1 MDNPIWKP
9 YQISIGLEASQS
21 VLFRVRLRQ
30 NPGGQILFTGR
41 AYAKTP
47 DAGEVKVVLNDIFA
61 NYVSMPFPQIVA
73 GVHQF
78 SKGGTMGF
86 FVEAQEN
93 GQNWSAVESVFFS
106 ADWSYDD
113 AKAWV
118 DGKPLTTVAG
128 RQVSVNQYLFI
139 TVVECFGV
147 KIHGTRKDGSTY
159 VVSSTIFTTESTGTA
174 AFRLSD
180 FASEGDVLQVYCV
193 VDGSNFDGSDF
204 NMDFSNDF
212 GGEVDGEVA
221 TDLVFEVG
229 GCYRYTL
236 HWVNERGG
244 WMQTP
249 LAAVKWGQDIERTLL
264 DGEASVEVIRN
275 GITKRATICSPLM
288 SDEESAAFADVVSS
302 TNVVLYDSEK
312 DTWIPVVVTD
322 TTMEIQKYRTNG
334 AKMSKYTL
342 AVQVAEKFE
351 RK

>member
-9 YQISIGLEASQS
+9 YQISIGLESSQS
-21 VLFRVRLRQ
+21 VLFRVCLARETGK
-30 NPGGQILFTGR
+30 PVLFTGR

-47 DAGEVKVVLNDIFA
+47 NAGEVKVVLNDVFA

-78 SKGGTMGF
+78 SKGGTRGF
-86 FVEAQEN
+86 VVEANEN
-93 GQNWSAVESVFFS
+93 GQNWSVVETVFFS

-128 RQVSVNQYLFI
+128 RQVSVSQYLFI

-193 VDGSNFDGSDF
+193 ADGSDF
-204 NMDFSNDF
+204 NMDFSDDF
-212 GGEVDGEVA
+212 GGEEGGEGP

-236 HWVNERGG
+236 YWVNERGG

-249 LAAVKWGQDIERTLL
+249 LAAVKWGRDIERTLL

-275 GITKRATICSPLM
+275 GITKRATLCPPLM

-302 TNVVLYDSEK
+302 TNVVLYDYEK
-312 DTWIPVVVTD
+312 ETWIPVVVMD
-322 TTMEIQKYRTNG
+322 TTMEIQRYRTNG

>member
-9 YQISIGLEASQS
+9 YEISIGLEASQS
-21 VLFRVRLRQ
+21 VLFRVRLGH

-61 NYVSMPFPQIVA
+61 NYVSMPFPQIVVGA
-73 GVHQF
+73 HWF
-78 SKGGTMGF
+78 SKGGTSGF
-86 FVEAQEN
+86 FVEKKN
-93 GQNWSAVESVFFS
+93 GQNWSAVGSVFFS

-118 DGKPLTTVAG
+118 DGKPLTAVAG
-128 RQVSVNQYLFI
+128 RQVSANQYLFI

-159 VVSSTIFTTESTGTA
+159 VVSSRLFTTESTGTA

-193 VDGSNFDGSDF
+193 AGGSDF

-212 GGEVDGEVA
+212 GGAVA

-249 LAAVKWGQDIERTLL
+249 LAAVKWGRDIERTLL

-302 TNVVLYDSEK
+302 TNVVLYDSDK

-322 TTMEIQKYRTNG
+322 TTMEIQQYRTNG

>member
-9 YQISIGLEASQS
+9 YEISIGLEASQS
-21 VLFRVRLRQ
+21 VLFRVRLGQ

-61 NYVSMPFPQIVA
+61 NYVSMPFPQIVV
-73 GVHQF
+73 GMHQF
-78 SKGGTMGF
+78 SKGGTSGF
-86 FVEAQEN
+86 FVEKKN
-93 GQNWSAVESVFFS
+93 RQNWSAVGSVFFS

-118 DGKPLTTVAG
+118 DGKPLTAVAG
-128 RQVSVNQYLFI
+128 RQVSANQYLFI

-159 VVSSTIFTTESTGTA
+159 VVSSRLFTTESTGTA

-193 VDGSNFDGSDF
+193 VDT
-204 NMDFSNDF
+204 
-212 GGEVDGEVA
+212 GEVA

-249 LAAVKWGQDIERTLL
+249 LAAVKWGRDIERTLL

-302 TNVVLYDSEK
+302 TNVVLYDSER

>member
-9 YQISIGLEASQS
+9 YEISIGLEASQS
-21 VLFRVRLRQ
+21 VLFRVRLGQ
-30 NPGGQILFTGR
+30 NSGGQILFTGR

-61 NYVSMPFPQIVA
+61 NYVSMPFPQIVVGA
-73 GVHQF
+73 HWF
-78 SKGGTMGF
+78 SKGGTSGF
-86 FVEAQEN
+86 FVEKKN
-93 GQNWSAVESVFFS
+93 GQNWSAVGSVFFS

-118 DGKPLTTVAG
+118 DGKPLTAVAG
-128 RQVSVNQYLFI
+128 RQVSANQYLFI
-139 TVVECFGV
+139 PVVECFGV

-159 VVSSTIFTTESTGTA
+159 VVSSRLFTTESTGTA

-193 VDGSNFDGSDF
+193 LDT
-204 NMDFSNDF
+204 
-212 GGEVDGEVA
+212 GEVA

-249 LAAVKWGQDIERTLL
+249 LAAVKWGRDIERTLL

-302 TNVVLYDSEK
+302 TNVVLYDSDK

-322 TTMEIQKYRTNG
+322 TTMEIQQYRTNG

>member
-21 VLFRVRLRQ
+21 VLFRVSLARD
-30 NPGGQILFTGR
+30 PGGQVLFTGR

-47 DAGEVKVVLNDIFA
+47 DAGDVKVVLNDVFA

-78 SKGGTMGF
+78 SKGGTRGF
-86 FVEAQEN
+86 FVEAKEN
-93 GQNWSAVESVFFS
+93 GQNWSVVESVFFA

-118 DGKPLTTVAG
+118 NGKPLTAVAG
-128 RQVSVNQYLFI
+128 RQVSANQYLFI
-139 TVVECFGV
+139 SVVECFGV

-159 VVSSTIFTTESTGTA
+159 VVSSTLFTTESTGTA

-193 VDGSNFDGSDF
+193 VDT
-204 NMDFSNDF
+204 
-212 GGEVDGEVA
+212 GEVA

-229 GCYRYTL
+229 GCYRYSL

-249 LAAVKWGQDIERTLL
+249 LAAVKWGRDIERTLL

-275 GITKRATICSPLM
+275 GITKSATLCSPLM

-312 DTWIPVVVTD
+312 ETWIPVVVTD
-322 TTMEIQKYRTNG
+322 TTMEIQQYRTNG

>member
-21 VLFRVRLRQ
+21 VLFRVCLGR
-30 NPGGQILFTGR
+30 NPGGQVLFTGR

-47 DAGEVKVVLNDIFA
+47 NAGEVKVVLNDIFA

-78 SKGGTMGF
+78 SKGGTTDF
-86 FVEAQEN
+86 FVEAKKN
-93 GQNWSAVESVFFS
+93 GQNWSAVKSVPFNP
-106 ADWSYDD
+106 DWSYDD
-113 AKAWV
+113 DKAWV
-118 DGKPLTTVAG
+118 DGKPLTAVAG
-128 RQVSVNQYLFI
+128 RQVSVSQYLFI

-159 VVSSTIFTTESTGTA
+159 VVSSTLFTTESTGTA

-180 FASEGDVLQVYCV
+180 FASEGDVLHVYCDV
-193 VDGSNFDGSDF
+193 GSDF

-212 GGEVDGEVA
+212 GGAVA

-244 WMQTP
+244 WTQTP
-249 LAAVKWGQDIERTLL
+249 LAAVKWGRDIERTLL

-275 GITKRATICSPLM
+275 GITKRATLCSPLM

-322 TTMEIQKYRTNG
+322 TTMEIQRYRTNG
-334 AKMSKYTL
+334 AKMSKYAL

>member
-1 MDNPIWKP
+1 MENPIWKP

-21 VLFRVRLRQ
+21 VLFKVCLGRD
-30 NPGGQILFTGR
+30 PGGQVLFTGR

-47 DAGEVKVVLNDIFA
+47 NAREVKVVLNDIFA

-78 SKGGTMGF
+78 SKGGTRGF
-86 FVEAQEN
+86 FVEAKEN

-106 ADWSYDD
+106 ANWSYDD

-118 DGKPLTTVAG
+118 DGKPLTAVAC
-128 RQVSVNQYLFI
+128 RQVSANQYLFI

-147 KIHGTRKDGSTY
+147 KIYGTRKDGSTY
-159 VVSSTIFTTESTGTA
+159 VVSSTLFTTESTGTA

-193 VDGSNFDGSDF
+193 VDT
-204 NMDFSNDF
+204 
-212 GGEVDGEVA
+212 GEVA

-249 LAAVKWGQDIERTLL
+249 LAAVKWGRDIERTLL

-275 GITKRATICSPLM
+275 GITKRATLCSPLM

-302 TNVVLYDSEK
+302 TDVVLYDSER
-312 DTWIPVVVTD
+312 DTWIPVVVMD
-322 TTMEIQKYRTNG
+322 TTMEIQRYRTNG

>member
-9 YQISIGLEASQS
+9 YQIYIGLEASQS
-21 VLFRVRLRQ
+21 VLFRVCLGRD
-30 NPGGQILFTGR
+30 PGGQVLFTGR

-47 DAGEVKVVLNDIFA
+47 DAGEVKVVLNDVFA

-78 SKGGTMGF
+78 SKGGTRGF
-86 FVEAQEN
+86 FVEAKEN
-93 GQNWSAVESVFFS
+93 GQNWTAVESVFFA

-118 DGKPLTTVAG
+118 DGKPLTAVAG
-128 RQVSVNQYLFI
+128 RQVSANQYLFI

-159 VVSSTIFTTESTGTA
+159 VVSSTLFTTESTGTA

-180 FASEGDVLQVYCV
+180 FASEGDVLQVYCA
-193 VDGSNFDGSDF
+193 VDT
-204 NMDFSNDF
+204 
-212 GGEVDGEVA
+212 GEVA

-249 LAAVKWGQDIERTLL
+249 LAAVRWGRDIERTLL

-275 GITKRATICSPLM
+275 GITKRATLCSPLM

-312 DTWIPVVVTD
+312 ETWIPVVVTD
-322 TTMEIQKYRTNG
+322 TTMEIQQYRTNG

>member
-21 VLFRVRLRQ
+21 VLFRVSLGRD
-30 NPGGQILFTGR
+30 PGGQVLFTGR

-47 DAGEVKVVLNDIFA
+47 NAGEVKVVLNDIFA

-78 SKGGTMGF
+78 SKGGTSGF
-86 FVEAQEN
+86 FVEAKEN

-118 DGKPLTTVAG
+118 DEKPLTGVAG
-128 RQVSVNQYLFI
+128 RQVSVSQYLFI

-180 FASEGDVLQVYCV
+180 FASEGDVLKVYCV
-193 VDGSNFDGSDF
+193 VDT
-204 NMDFSNDF
+204 
-212 GGEVDGEVA
+212 GEVA

-229 GCYRYTL
+229 GCYRYSL
-236 HWVNERGG
+236 YWVNERGG

-249 LAAVKWGQDIERTLL
+249 LAAVKWGRDIERTLL

-302 TNVVLYDSEK
+302 TNVVLYDSDR

-322 TTMEIQKYRTNG
+322 TTMEVQRYKTNG
-334 AKMSKYTL
+334 AKLCKYTL

>member
-1 MDNPIWKP
+1 M
-9 YQISIGLEASQS
+9 
-21 VLFRVRLRQ
+21 
-30 NPGGQILFTGR
+30 LFTGR
-41 AYAKTP
+41 AYAKSP
-47 DAGEVKVVLNDIFA
+47 DAGEVKVVLNDVFA
-61 NYVSMPFPQIVA
+61 NYVSMPFPEIVA

-78 SKGGTMGF
+78 SKGGTRGF
-86 FVEAQEN
+86 FVEAKEN
-93 GQNWSAVESVFFS
+93 GQNWSAVESVFFNP
-106 ADWSYDD
+106 DWSYDD

-118 DGKPLTTVAG
+118 DGKPLTAVAG
-128 RQVSVNQYLFI
+128 RQVSANQYLFI

-159 VVSSTIFTTESTGTA
+159 AVSSTLFTTESTGTA
-174 AFRLSD
+174 VFRLSD
-180 FASEGDVLQVYCV
+180 FASEGDVLRVYCV
-193 VDGSNFDGSDF
+193 IDT
-204 NMDFSNDF
+204 
-212 GGEVDGEVA
+212 GEVA

-249 LAAVKWGQDIERTLL
+249 LAAVKWGRDIERTLL

-288 SDEESAAFADVVSS
+288 SDEESATFADVVSS

-312 DTWIPVVVTD
+312 DTWTPVVVTD
-322 TTMEIQKYRTNG
+322 TTMEIQQYRTNG

>member
-9 YQISIGLEASQS
+9 YEISIGLEASQS
-21 VLFRVRLRQ
+21 VLFRVRLGH

-61 NYVSMPFPQIVA
+61 NYVSMPFPQIVVGA
-73 GVHQF
+73 HWF
-78 SKGGTMGF
+78 SKGGTSGF
-86 FVEAQEN
+86 FVEKKN
-93 GQNWSAVESVFFS
+93 GQNWSAVGSVFFS

-118 DGKPLTTVAG
+118 DGKPLTAVAG
-128 RQVSVNQYLFI
+128 RQVSANQYLFI

-159 VVSSTIFTTESTGTA
+159 VVSSRLFTTESTGTA

-193 VDGSNFDGSDF
+193 AGGSDF
-204 NMDFSNDF
+204 NMDFSDDF
-212 GGEVDGEVA
+212 GGAVA

-249 LAAVKWGQDIERTLL
+249 LAAVKWGRDIERTLL

-302 TNVVLYDSEK
+302 TNVVLYDSDK

-322 TTMEIQKYRTNG
+322 TTMEIQQYRTNG

>member
-21 VLFRVRLRQ
+21 VLFRVCLGRD
-30 NPGGQILFTGR
+30 PGGQVLFTGR

-47 DAGEVKVVLNDIFA
+47 DAGEVKVVLNDVFA

-73 GVHQF
+73 GKHQF
-78 SKGGTMGF
+78 SKGGTRGF
-86 FVEAQEN
+86 FVEAKEN

-106 ADWSYDD
+106 ADWSYDS
-113 AKAWV
+113 AKAWG
-118 DGKPLTTVAG
+118 DGKPLTAVAG
-128 RQVSVNQYLFI
+128 RQVSANQYLFI

-159 VVSSTIFTTESTGTA
+159 VVSSTLFTTESTGTA
-174 AFRLSD
+174 AFRLLD

-193 VDGSNFDGSDF
+193 IDT
-204 NMDFSNDF
+204 
-212 GGEVDGEVA
+212 GEVA

-229 GCYRYTL
+229 GCYRCIL

-249 LAAVKWGQDIERTLL
+249 LAAVKWGRDIERTLL

-275 GITKRATICSPLM
+275 GITKRATLCSPLM

-302 TNVVLYDSEK
+302 TNVVLYDSERER
-312 DTWIPVVVTD
+312 WIPVVVTD
-322 TTMEIQKYRTNG
+322 TTMEIQQYRTNG

>member
-21 VLFRVRLRQ
+21 VLFRVRLARETGAQ
-30 NPGGQILFTGR
+30 VLFTGR

-47 DAGEVKVVLNDIFA
+47 DAGEVKVVLNDVFA

-78 SKGGTMGF
+78 SKGGTRGF
-86 FVEAQEN
+86 FVEAKEN
-93 GQNWSAVESVFFS
+93 GQNWSAVGSVFFS

-118 DGKPLTTVAG
+118 DEKPLTAVAS
-128 RQVSVNQYLFI
+128 RQVSANQYLFI

-159 VVSSTIFTTESTGTA
+159 VVSSTLFTTESTGTA

-193 VDGSNFDGSDF
+193 VDT
-204 NMDFSNDF
+204 
-212 GGEVDGEVA
+212 GEVA
-221 TDLVFEVG
+221 TDLVFKVG

-249 LAAVKWGQDIERTLL
+249 LAAVKWGRDIERTLL

-312 DTWIPVVVTD
+312 ETWIPVVVTD
-322 TTMEIQKYRTNG
+322 TTMEIQRYRTNG

>member
-21 VLFRVRLRQ
+21 VLFRVRLGQ
-30 NPGGQILFTGR
+30 NPEGQVLFTGR

-47 DAGEVKVVLNDIFA
+47 DAGEVKVVLNDVFA

-78 SKGGTMGF
+78 SEGGTRGF
-86 FVEAQEN
+86 FVEAKEN

-118 DGKPLTTVAG
+118 DGKPLTAVAG
-128 RQVSVNQYLFI
+128 RQVSANQYLFI

-159 VVSSTIFTTESTGTA
+159 IVSSTLFTTESTGTA

-193 VDGSNFDGSDF
+193 FGGSDF

-212 GGEVDGEVA
+212 GGAGA
-221 TDLVFEVG
+221 TDLAFEVG

-236 HWVNERGG
+236 YWVNERGG
-244 WMQTP
+244 WMQIP
-249 LAAVKWGQDIERTLL
+249 LAAVKWGRDIERTLL
-264 DGEASVEVIRN
+264 DGDASVEVIRN
-275 GITKRATICSPLM
+275 GITKRATLCSPLM
-288 SDEESAAFADVVSS
+288 SDEESAAFADVASS
-302 TNVVLYDSEK
+302 TNVVLYDSER

-322 TTMEIQKYRTNG
+322 TTMEIQRYRTNG

>member
-21 VLFRVRLRQ
+21 VLFRVRLGQ

-47 DAGEVKVVLNDIFA
+47 NAGEVKVVLNDVFT

-78 SKGGTMGF
+78 SQGGTRGF
-86 FVEAQEN
+86 FVEAKEN
-93 GQNWSAVESVFFS
+93 GQNWTAVGSVFFS

-118 DGKPLTTVAG
+118 DGKPLTAVAG
-128 RQVSVNQYLFI
+128 RQVSANQYLFI

-159 VVSSTIFTTESTGTA
+159 VVSSTLFTTESTGTA

-193 VDGSNFDGSDF
+193 VDT
-204 NMDFSNDF
+204 
-212 GGEVDGEVA
+212 GEVA

-288 SDEESAAFADVVSS
+288 SDEESSAFADVISS
-302 TNVVLYDSEK
+302 TNVVLYDSER

>member
-9 YQISIGLEASQS
+9 YEISIGLEASQS
-21 VLFRVRLRQ
+21 VLFRVCLGR
-30 NPGGQILFTGR
+30 NPGGHILFTGR

-47 DAGEVKVVLNDIFA
+47 DTGEVKVVLNDIFA

-78 SKGGTMGF
+78 SKGGTRGF

-93 GQNWSAVESVFFS
+93 GQNWSAVGSVFFS

-118 DGKPLTTVAG
+118 DGKPLTSVAG
-128 RQVSVNQYLFI
+128 RQVSASQYLFI

-193 VDGSNFDGSDF
+193 VDT
-204 NMDFSNDF
+204 
-212 GGEVDGEVA
+212 GEVA

-229 GCYRYTL
+229 GCYRYSL
-236 HWVNERGG
+236 YWVNDRGG

-249 LAAVKWGQDIERTLL
+249 LAAVRWGRDIERTLL
-264 DGEASVEVIRN
+264 DGETPVEVIRN

-288 SDEESAAFADVVSS
+288 LDEESAAFADVVSS
-302 TNVVLYDSEK
+302 TNVMLYDSEK

-322 TTMEIQKYRTNG
+322 TTMEIQQYRTNG

>member
-9 YQISIGLEASQS
+9 YEISIGLEASQS
-21 VLFRVRLRQ
+21 VLFRVRLGQ

-61 NYVSMPFPQIVA
+61 NYVSMPFPQIVV
-73 GVHQF
+73 GMHQF
-78 SKGGTMGF
+78 SKGGTSGF
-86 FVEAQEN
+86 FVEKKN
-93 GQNWSAVESVFFS
+93 GQNWSAVGSVFFS

-118 DGKPLTTVAG
+118 DGKPLTAVAG
-128 RQVSVNQYLFI
+128 RQVSANQYLFI

-159 VVSSTIFTTESTGTA
+159 VVSSTLFTTGGTGTA

-193 VDGSNFDGSDF
+193 AGGSDF
-204 NMDFSNDF
+204 NMDFSDDF
-212 GGEVDGEVA
+212 GGAVA

-249 LAAVKWGQDIERTLL
+249 LAAVKWGRDIERTLL

-302 TNVVLYDSEK
+302 TNVVLYDSDK

-322 TTMEIQKYRTNG
+322 TTMEIQQYRTNG

>member
-9 YQISIGLEASQS
+9 YEISIGLEASQS
-21 VLFRVRLRQ
+21 VLFRVRLGQ

-61 NYVSMPFPQIVA
+61 NYVSMPFPQIVVGA
-73 GVHQF
+73 HWF
-78 SKGGTMGF
+78 SKGGTSGF
-86 FVEAQEN
+86 FVEKKN
-93 GQNWSAVESVFFS
+93 GQNWSAVGSVFFS

-118 DGKPLTTVAG
+118 DGKPLTAVAG
-128 RQVSVNQYLFI
+128 RQVSANQYLFI

-159 VVSSTIFTTESTGTA
+159 VVSSTLFTTGGTGTA

-193 VDGSNFDGSDF
+193 AGGSDF
-204 NMDFSNDF
+204 NMDFSDDF
-212 GGEVDGEVA
+212 GGAVA

-249 LAAVKWGQDIERTLL
+249 LTAVKWGRDIERTLL

-302 TNVVLYDSEK
+302 TNVVLYDSDK

-322 TTMEIQKYRTNG
+322 TTMEIQQYRTNG

>member
-9 YQISIGLEASQS
+9 YEISIGLEASQS
-21 VLFRVRLRQ
+21 VLFRVRLGQ

-61 NYVSMPFPQIVA
+61 NYVSMPFPQIVV
-73 GVHQF
+73 GMHQF
-78 SKGGTMGF
+78 SKGGTSGF
-86 FVEAQEN
+86 FVEKKN
-93 GQNWSAVESVFFS
+93 GQNWSAVGSVFFS

-118 DGKPLTTVAG
+118 DGKPLTAVAG
-128 RQVSVNQYLFI
+128 RQVSANQYLFI

-159 VVSSTIFTTESTGTA
+159 VVSSRLFTTESTGTA

-193 VDGSNFDGSDF
+193 VDT
-204 NMDFSNDF
+204 
-212 GGEVDGEVA
+212 GEVA

-249 LAAVKWGQDIERTLL
+249 LAAVKWGRDIERTLL

-302 TNVVLYDSEK
+302 TNVVLYDSER

>member
-9 YQISIGLEASQS
+9 YEISIGLEASQS
-21 VLFRVRLRQ
+21 VLFRVRLGQ

-61 NYVSMPFPQIVA
+61 NYVSMPFPQIVV
-73 GVHQF
+73 GMHQF
-78 SKGGTMGF
+78 SKGVTSGF
-86 FVEAQEN
+86 FVEKKN
-93 GQNWSAVESVFFS
+93 GQNWSAVGSVFFS

-118 DGKPLTTVAG
+118 DGKPLTAVAG
-128 RQVSVNQYLFI
+128 RQVSANQYLFI

-159 VVSSTIFTTESTGTA
+159 VVSSRLFTTESTGTA

-193 VDGSNFDGSDF
+193 AGGSDF
-204 NMDFSNDF
+204 NMDFSDDF
-212 GGEVDGEVA
+212 GGAVA

-249 LAAVKWGQDIERTLL
+249 LAAVKWGRDIERTLL

-302 TNVVLYDSEK
+302 TNVVLYDSDK

-322 TTMEIQKYRTNG
+322 TTMEIQQYRTNG

>member
-9 YQISIGLEASQS
+9 YEISIGLEASQS
-21 VLFRVRLRQ
+21 VLFRVRLGQ

-61 NYVSMPFPQIVA
+61 NYVSMPFPQIVVGA
-73 GVHQF
+73 HCF
-78 SKGGTMGF
+78 SKGGTSGF
-86 FVEAQEN
+86 FVEKKN
-93 GQNWSAVESVFFS
+93 GQNWSAVGSVFFS

-118 DGKPLTTVAG
+118 DGKPLTAVAG
-128 RQVSVNQYLFI
+128 RQVSANQYLFI

-159 VVSSTIFTTESTGTA
+159 VVSSRLFTTESTGTA

-193 VDGSNFDGSDF
+193 AGGSDF

-212 GGEVDGEVA
+212 GGAVA

-249 LAAVKWGQDIERTLL
+249 LAAVKWGRDIERTLL

-288 SDEESAAFADVVSS
+288 SDEESAAFADVFSS
-302 TNVVLYDSEK
+302 TNVVLYDSDK

-322 TTMEIQKYRTNG
+322 TTMEIQQYRTNG

>member
-9 YQISIGLEASQS
+9 YEISIGLEASQS
-21 VLFRVRLRQ
+21 VLFRVCLGQ
-30 NPGGQILFTGR
+30 NPGGQVLFTGR

-47 DAGEVKVVLNDIFA
+47 NAGEVKVVLNDVFA

-78 SKGGTMGF
+78 SKGGTSGF
-86 FVEAQEN
+86 FVEAKEN

-118 DGKPLTTVAG
+118 DEKPLTGVAG
-128 RQVSVNQYLFI
+128 RQVSVSQYLFI

-180 FASEGDVLQVYCV
+180 FASEGDVLKVYCV
-193 VDGSNFDGSDF
+193 VDT
-204 NMDFSNDF
+204 
-212 GGEVDGEVA
+212 GEVA

-229 GCYRYTL
+229 GCYRYSL
-236 HWVNERGG
+236 YWVNERGG

-249 LAAVKWGQDIERTLL
+249 LAAVKWGRDIERTLL

-302 TNVVLYDSEK
+302 TNVVLYDSDR

-322 TTMEIQKYRTNG
+322 TTMEVQRYKTNG
-334 AKMSKYTL
+334 AKLCKYTL

>member
-9 YQISIGLEASQS
+9 YEISIGLEASQS
-21 VLFRVRLRQ
+21 VLFRVRLGQ

-61 NYVSMPFPQIVA
+61 NYVSMPFPQIVV
-73 GVHQF
+73 GMHQF
-78 SKGGTMGF
+78 SKGGTSGF
-86 FVEAQEN
+86 FVEKKN
-93 GQNWSAVESVFFS
+93 GQNWSAVGSVFFS

-118 DGKPLTTVAG
+118 DGKPLTAVAG
-128 RQVSVNQYLFI
+128 RQVSANQYLFI

-159 VVSSTIFTTESTGTA
+159 VVSSRLFTTESTGTA

-193 VDGSNFDGSDF
+193 AGGSDF

-212 GGEVDGEVA
+212 GGAVA

-249 LAAVKWGQDIERTLL
+249 LAAVKWGRDIERTLL

-302 TNVVLYDSEK
+302 TNVVLYDSDK

-322 TTMEIQKYRTNG
+322 TTMEIQQYRTNG

>member
-21 VLFRVRLRQ
+21 VLFRVGLGRG
-30 NPGGQILFTGR
+30 PGGQVLFTGR

-47 DAGEVKVVLNDIFA
+47 DAGEVKVVLNDVFA

-86 FVEAQEN
+86 FVEAKEN

-118 DGKPLTTVAG
+118 DGKPLTAVAS
-128 RQVSVNQYLFI
+128 RQVSANQYLFI

-174 AFRLSD
+174 AFLS
-180 FASEGDVLQVYCV
+180 E
-193 VDGSNFDGSDF
+193 
-204 NMDFSNDF
+204 
-212 GGEVDGEVA
+212 
-221 TDLVFEVG
+221 
-229 GCYRYTL
+229 
-236 HWVNERGG
+236 
-244 WMQTP
+244 
-249 LAAVKWGQDIERTLL
+249 
-264 DGEASVEVIRN
+264 
-275 GITKRATICSPLM
+275 
-288 SDEESAAFADVVSS
+288 
-302 TNVVLYDSEK
+302 
-312 DTWIPVVVTD
+312 
-322 TTMEIQKYRTNG
+322 
-334 AKMSKYTL
+334 
-342 AVQVAEKFE
+342 
-351 RK
+351 

>member
-21 VLFRVRLRQ
+21 VLFRVSLG
-30 NPGGQILFTGR
+30 PGPRGQVLFTGR

-47 DAGEVKVVLNDIFA
+47 DAGEVKVVLNDVFA
-61 NYVSMPFPQIVA
+61 NYVSMPFPQIVS

-78 SKGGTMGF
+78 SKGGTSGF
-86 FVEAQEN
+86 FVEAKEN
-93 GQNWSAVESVFFS
+93 GQNWSAVKSVSFNP
-106 ADWSYDD
+106 DWSYDD
-113 AKAWV
+113 AKAWM
-118 DGKPLTTVAG
+118 DGKPLTAVAG
-128 RQVSVNQYLFI
+128 RQVSANQYLFI

-147 KIHGTRKDGSTY
+147 KIYGTRKDGSTY
-159 VVSSTIFTTESTGTA
+159 VVSSTLFTTKSTGTA

-193 VDGSNFDGSDF
+193 AGGSDF
-204 NMDFSNDF
+204 NMDFSDDF
-212 GGEVDGEVA
+212 GGAVA

-236 HWVNERGG
+236 YWVNERGG

-249 LAAVKWGQDIERTLL
+249 LAAVKWGYDIERTML

-275 GITKRATICSPLM
+275 GITKRATLCSPLM

-312 DTWIPVVVTD
+312 ETWIPVVVTD
-322 TTMEIQKYRTNG
+322 TTMEIQRYRTNG

>member
-9 YQISIGLEASQS
+9 YEISIGLEASQS
-21 VLFRVRLRQ
+21 VLFRVRLGH

-61 NYVSMPFPQIVA
+61 NYVSMPFPQIVV
-73 GVHQF
+73 GMHQF
-78 SKGGTMGF
+78 SKGGTSGF
-86 FVEAQEN
+86 FVEKKN
-93 GQNWSAVESVFFS
+93 GQNWSAVGSVFFS

-118 DGKPLTTVAG
+118 DGKPLTAVAG
-128 RQVSVNQYLFI
+128 RQVSANQYLFI

-159 VVSSTIFTTESTGTA
+159 VVSSRLFTTESTGTA

-193 VDGSNFDGSDF
+193 VDT
-204 NMDFSNDF
+204 
-212 GGEVDGEVA
+212 GEVA

-249 LAAVKWGQDIERTLL
+249 LAAVKWGRDIERTLL

-302 TNVVLYDSEK
+302 TNVVLYDSDK

-322 TTMEIQKYRTNG
+322 TTMEIQQYRTNG

>member
-21 VLFRVRLRQ
+21 VLFRVSLARET
-30 NPGGQILFTGR
+30 GGQILFTGR

-78 SKGGTMGF
+78 SKGGTRGF
-86 FVEAQEN
+86 FIEAKEN

-118 DGKPLTTVAG
+118 DGKPLTAVAS
-128 RQVSVNQYLFI
+128 RQVSANQYLFI

-159 VVSSTIFTTESTGTA
+159 LVSSTIFTTESTGTA

-180 FASEGDVLQVYCV
+180 FASEGDVLHVYCV
-193 VDGSNFDGSDF
+193 VDT
-204 NMDFSNDF
+204 
-212 GGEVDGEVA
+212 GEVA

-236 HWVNERGG
+236 YWVNERGG

-249 LAAVKWGQDIERTLL
+249 LAAVKWGRDIERTLL
-264 DGEASVEVIRN
+264 DGEASVKVIRN
-275 GITKRATICSPLM
+275 GITKRATLCSPLM

-322 TTMEIQKYRTNG
+322 TTMEVQRYKTNG
-334 AKMSKYTL
+334 AKLCKYTL

>member
-9 YQISIGLEASQS
+9 YEISIGLEASQS
-21 VLFRVRLRQ
+21 VLFRVRLGQ

-61 NYVSMPFPQIVA
+61 NYVSMPFPQIVV
-73 GVHQF
+73 GMHQF
-78 SKGGTMGF
+78 SKGGTSGF
-86 FVEAQEN
+86 FVEKKN
-93 GQNWSAVESVFFS
+93 GQNWSAVGSVFFS

-118 DGKPLTTVAG
+118 DGKPLTAVAG
-128 RQVSVNQYLFI
+128 RQVSANQYLFI

-159 VVSSTIFTTESTGTA
+159 VVSSRLFTTESTGTA

-193 VDGSNFDGSDF
+193 VDT
-204 NMDFSNDF
+204 
-212 GGEVDGEVA
+212 GEVA

-249 LAAVKWGQDIERTLL
+249 LAAVKWGRDIERTLL

-302 TNVVLYDSEK
+302 TNVVLYDSYK

-322 TTMEIQKYRTNG
+322 TTMEIQQYRTNG

>member
-1 MDNPIWKP
+1 M
-9 YQISIGLEASQS
+9 
-21 VLFRVRLRQ
+21 
-30 NPGGQILFTGR
+30 
-41 AYAKTP
+41 
-47 DAGEVKVVLNDIFA
+47 
-61 NYVSMPFPQIVA
+61 
-73 GVHQF
+73 
-78 SKGGTMGF
+78 
-86 FVEAQEN
+86 
-93 GQNWSAVESVFFS
+93 
-106 ADWSYDD
+106 
-113 AKAWV
+113 
-118 DGKPLTTVAG
+118 DGKPLTAVAG
-128 RQVSVNQYLFI
+128 RQVSANQYLFI

-159 VVSSTIFTTESTGTA
+159 VVSSRLFTTKSTGTA

-193 VDGSNFDGSDF
+193 AGGSDF

-212 GGEVDGEVA
+212 GGAVA

-249 LAAVKWGQDIERTLL
+249 LAAVKWGRDIERTLL

-302 TNVVLYDSEK
+302 TNVVLYDSDK

>member
-9 YQISIGLEASQS
+9 YEISIGLEASQS
-21 VLFRVRLRQ
+21 VLFRVRLGQ

-61 NYVSMPFPQIVA
+61 NYVSMPFPQIVVGA
-73 GVHQF
+73 HCF
-78 SKGGTMGF
+78 SKGGTSGF
-86 FVEAQEN
+86 FVEKKN
-93 GQNWSAVESVFFS
+93 GQNWSAVGSVFFS

-118 DGKPLTTVAG
+118 DGKPLTAVAG
-128 RQVSVNQYLFI
+128 RQVSANQYLFI

-159 VVSSTIFTTESTGTA
+159 VVSSTLFTTGGTGTA

-193 VDGSNFDGSDF
+193 AGGSDF
-204 NMDFSNDF
+204 NMDFSDDF
-212 GGEVDGEVA
+212 GGAVA

-249 LAAVKWGQDIERTLL
+249 LAAVKWGRDIERTLL

-302 TNVVLYDSEK
+302 TNVVLYDSDK

>member
-9 YQISIGLEASQS
+9 YEISIGLEASQS
-21 VLFRVRLRQ
+21 VLFRVRLGQ

-61 NYVSMPFPQIVA
+61 NYVSMPFPQIVVGA
-73 GVHQF
+73 HWF
-78 SKGGTMGF
+78 SKGGTSGF
-86 FVEAQEN
+86 FVEKKN
-93 GQNWSAVESVFFS
+93 GQNWSAVGSVFFS

-118 DGKPLTTVAG
+118 DGKPLTAVAG
-128 RQVSVNQYLFI
+128 RQVSANQYLFI

-159 VVSSTIFTTESTGTA
+159 VVSSRLFTTESTGTA

-193 VDGSNFDGSDF
+193 AGGSDF
-204 NMDFSNDF
+204 NMDFSDDF
-212 GGEVDGEVA
+212 GGAVA

-249 LAAVKWGQDIERTLL
+249 LAAVKWGRDIERTLL

-302 TNVVLYDSEK
+302 TNVVLYDSET

-322 TTMEIQKYRTNG
+322 TTMEIQQYRTNG

>member
-9 YQISIGLEASQS
+9 YEISIGLEASQS
-21 VLFRVRLRQ
+21 VLFRVRLGQ

-61 NYVSMPFPQIVA
+61 NYVSMPFPQIVVGA
-73 GVHQF
+73 HCF
-78 SKGGTMGF
+78 SKGGTSGF
-86 FVEAQEN
+86 FVEKKN
-93 GQNWSAVESVFFS
+93 GQNWSAVGSVFFS

-118 DGKPLTTVAG
+118 DGKPLTAVAG
-128 RQVSVNQYLFI
+128 RQVSANQYLFI

-159 VVSSTIFTTESTGTA
+159 VVSSTLFTTGGTGTA

-193 VDGSNFDGSDF
+193 AGGSDF
-204 NMDFSNDF
+204 NMDFSDDF
-212 GGEVDGEVA
+212 GGAVA

-229 GCYRYTL
+229 GCYRYNL

-249 LAAVKWGQDIERTLL
+249 LAAVKWGRDIERTLL

-302 TNVVLYDSEK
+302 TNVVLYDSDK

>member
-9 YQISIGLEASQS
+9 YEISIGLEASQS
-21 VLFRVRLRQ
+21 VLFRVRLGQ

-61 NYVSMPFPQIVA
+61 NYVSMPFPQIVV
-73 GVHQF
+73 GMHQF
-78 SKGGTMGF
+78 SKGGTSGF
-86 FVEAQEN
+86 FVEKKN
-93 GQNWSAVESVFFS
+93 GQNWSAVGSVFFS

-118 DGKPLTTVAG
+118 DGKPLTAVAG
-128 RQVSVNQYLFI
+128 RQVSANQYLFI

-159 VVSSTIFTTESTGTA
+159 VVSSRLFTTESTGTA

-193 VDGSNFDGSDF
+193 VDT
-204 NMDFSNDF
+204 
-212 GGEVDGEVA
+212 GEVA

-249 LAAVKWGQDIERTLL
+249 LAAVKWGRDIERTLL

-302 TNVVLYDSEK
+302 TNVVLYDSDK

-322 TTMEIQKYRTNG
+322 TTMEIQQYRTNG
-334 AKMSKYTL
+334 AKISKYTL

>member
-9 YQISIGLEASQS
+9 YEISIGLEASQS
-21 VLFRVRLRQ
+21 VLFRVCLGR

-73 GVHQF
+73 GMHQF
-78 SKGGTMGF
+78 SKGGTTGF
-86 FVEAQEN
+86 FVEAKEN
-93 GQNWSAVESVFFS
+93 GQNWSAVESIFFS

-118 DGKPLTTVAG
+118 EEKPLTSVAG
-128 RQVSVNQYLFI
+128 RQVSASQYLFI

-193 VDGSNFDGSDF
+193 VDT
-204 NMDFSNDF
+204 
-212 GGEVDGEVA
+212 GEVA

-249 LAAVKWGQDIERTLL
+249 LAAVKWGRDIERTLL

-302 TNVVLYDSEK
+302 TNVVLYDSDKEI
-312 DTWIPVVVTD
+312 WIPVVVTD
-322 TTMEIQKYRTNG
+322 TTMEIQQYRTNG

>member
-21 VLFRVRLRQ
+21 VLFRVCLGR
-30 NPGGQILFTGR
+30 NPGGQVLFTGR

-78 SKGGTMGF
+78 SEAGTTGF
-86 FVEAQEN
+86 FVEAKKDS
-93 GQNWSAVESVFFS
+93 QNWSAVKSVFFNP
-106 ADWSYDD
+106 DWSYDD

-118 DGKPLTTVAG
+118 DGKPLTAVAG
-128 RQVSVNQYLFI
+128 RQVSANQYLFI

-159 VVSSTIFTTESTGTA
+159 VVSSTLFTTETTGTA

-180 FASEGDVLQVYCV
+180 FASEGDMLQVYCV
-193 VDGSNFDGSDF
+193 AGGSDF
-204 NMDFSNDF
+204 NLDFSNDF
-212 GGEVDGEVA
+212 GGAIA

-249 LAAVKWGQDIERTLL
+249 LAAVKWGRDIERTLL

-275 GITKRATICSPLM
+275 GITKRATLCSPLM

-312 DTWIPVVVTD
+312 ETWIPVVVTD

>member
-21 VLFRVRLRQ
+21 VLFRVRLGQ
-30 NPGGQILFTGR
+30 NPGGQILFNGR

-47 DAGEVKVVLNDIFA
+47 DAGEVKVVLNDVFA
-61 NYVSMPFPQIVA
+61 NYVNMPFPQIVA

-78 SKGGTMGF
+78 SKGGTRGF

-93 GQNWSAVESVFFS
+93 GQNWSAVGSVFFS

-118 DGKPLTTVAG
+118 DGKPLTAVAS
-128 RQVSVNQYLFI
+128 RQVSANQYLFI

-193 VDGSNFDGSDF
+193 VDT
-204 NMDFSNDF
+204 
-212 GGEVDGEVA
+212 GEVA

-249 LAAVKWGQDIERTLL
+249 LAAVKWGRDIERTLL

-302 TNVVLYDSEK
+302 TNVVLYDSER

-322 TTMEIQKYRTNG
+322 TTMEIQRYRTNG

>member
-9 YQISIGLEASQS
+9 YEISIGLEASQS
-21 VLFRVRLRQ
+21 VLFRVRLGQ

-61 NYVSMPFPQIVA
+61 NYVSMPFPQIVVGA
-73 GVHQF
+73 HWF
-78 SKGGTMGF
+78 SKGGTSGF
-86 FVEAQEN
+86 FVEKKN
-93 GQNWSAVESVFFS
+93 GQNWSAVGSVFFS

-118 DGKPLTTVAG
+118 DGKPLTAVAG
-128 RQVSVNQYLFI
+128 RQVSANQYLFI

-159 VVSSTIFTTESTGTA
+159 VVSSRLFTTESTGTA

-193 VDGSNFDGSDF
+193 LDT
-204 NMDFSNDF
+204 
-212 GGEVDGEVA
+212 GEVA

-249 LAAVKWGQDIERTLL
+249 LAAVKWGRDIERTLL

-302 TNVVLYDSEK
+302 TNVVLYDSYK

-322 TTMEIQKYRTNG
+322 TTMEIQQYRTNG

>member
-9 YQISIGLEASQS
+9 YEISIGLEASQS
-21 VLFRVRLRQ
+21 VLFRVRLGQ

-47 DAGEVKVVLNDIFA
+47 DTGEVKVVLNDIFA
-61 NYVSMPFPQIVA
+61 NYVSMPFPQIVVGA
-73 GVHQF
+73 HWF
-78 SKGGTMGF
+78 SKGGTSGF
-86 FVEAQEN
+86 FVEKKN
-93 GQNWSAVESVFFS
+93 GQNWSAVGSVFFS

-118 DGKPLTTVAG
+118 DGKPLTAVAG
-128 RQVSVNQYLFI
+128 RQVSANQYLFI

-159 VVSSTIFTTESTGTA
+159 VVSSRLFTTESTGTA

-193 VDGSNFDGSDF
+193 LDT
-204 NMDFSNDF
+204 
-212 GGEVDGEVA
+212 GEVA

-249 LAAVKWGQDIERTLL
+249 LAAVKWGRDIERTLL

-302 TNVVLYDSEK
+302 TNVVLYDSDK

-322 TTMEIQKYRTNG
+322 TTMEIQQYRTNG

>member
-1 MDNPIWKP
+1 M
-9 YQISIGLEASQS
+9 
-21 VLFRVRLRQ
+21 
-30 NPGGQILFTGR
+30 
-41 AYAKTP
+41 
-47 DAGEVKVVLNDIFA
+47 
-61 NYVSMPFPQIVA
+61 
-73 GVHQF
+73 
-78 SKGGTMGF
+78 
-86 FVEAQEN
+86 
-93 GQNWSAVESVFFS
+93 
-106 ADWSYDD
+106 
-113 AKAWV
+113 
-118 DGKPLTTVAG
+118 
-128 RQVSVNQYLFI
+128 
-139 TVVECFGV
+139 
-147 KIHGTRKDGSTY
+147 
-159 VVSSTIFTTESTGTA
+159 
-174 AFRLSD
+174 
-180 FASEGDVLQVYCV
+180 LQVYCV
-193 VDGSNFDGSDF
+193 AGGSDF

-212 GGEVDGEVA
+212 GGAVA

-249 LAAVKWGQDIERTLL
+249 LAAVKWGRDIERTLL

-302 TNVVLYDSEK
+302 TNVVLYDSDK

-322 TTMEIQKYRTNG
+322 TTMEIQQYRTNG

>member
-21 VLFRVRLRQ
+21 VLFRVCLGRD
-30 NPGGQILFTGR
+30 PGGQVLFTGR
-41 AYAKTP
+41 AYAKAP
-47 DAGEVKVVLNDIFA
+47 DAGEVKVVLNDVFA

-78 SKGGTMGF
+78 SKGGTRGF
-86 FVEAQEN
+86 FVEAKEN
-93 GQNWSAVESVFFS
+93 GQNWAAVESVFFD

-118 DGKPLTTVAG
+118 DGKPLTAVAG
-128 RQVSVNQYLFI
+128 RQVSANQYLFI
-139 TVVECFGV
+139 SVVECFGV
-147 KIHGTRKDGSTY
+147 KIHGTRKDSSTY
-159 VVSSTIFTTESTGTA
+159 VVSSTLFTTESTGTA

-180 FASEGDVLQVYCV
+180 FASDGDVLQVYCV
-193 VDGSNFDGSDF
+193 VDT
-204 NMDFSNDF
+204 
-212 GGEVDGEVA
+212 GEVA
-221 TDLVFEVG
+221 TNLVFEVG

-249 LAAVKWGQDIERTLL
+249 LAAVKWGRDIERTLL

-275 GITKRATICSPLM
+275 GITKRATLCSPLM

-312 DTWIPVVVTD
+312 ETWIPVVVTD
-322 TTMEIQKYRTNG
+322 TTMEIQQYRTNG